1 MVSAAE
7 VELALKQRLEAKD
20 VTVVDDSGG
29 CGSSFTVAV
38 VSAQFEGRKLLD
50 RHKLVNA
57 ALKQEMQDIH
67 ALSIK
72 KCWTP
77 DQQASAQNS

>member
-1 MVSAAE
+1 MVTAAE
-7 VELALKQRLEAKD
+7 VEQALKQRLEAKD
-20 VTVVDDSGG
+20 VTVVDESGG

-38 VSAQFEGRKLLD
+38 VSDQFEGKKLLD

-57 ALKQEMQDIH
+57 ALKEELKDIH

-77 DQQASAQNS
+77 DQQAAAQKM